1 MAKQELVEVTI
12 FRGTYVTADAE
23 IRQGQTVKVEPKEAE
38 RLKALGVV
46 KPDNYEAPAEV
57 QDGTLKVS
65 PADGPTVATI
75 GSA

>member
-1 MAKQELVEVTI
+1 MAAPKQVEVTI
-12 FRGTYVTADAE
+12 FRGTYVTADGE
-23 IRQGQTVKVEPKEAE
+23 IRQGNTVKVDADEAA